1 MQSVRLLIPIEYAVM
16 YSKNTFSA
24 SCYLCEVVQGAAVG
38 LENAVCVV
46 ALILSTKAVGT
57 GF

>member
-24 SCYLCEVVQGAAVG
+24 SFIFVK
-38 LENAVCVV
+38 
-46 ALILSTKAVGT
+46 LSKEPPLVWRML
-57 GF
+57 FVW